1 MLKWHKYFLLDNS
14 YRIDIKAFSQ
24 LISDGPEQLQEI
36 EDGVRGGHERNGLS
50 ESQTVTLE
58 FPRKP
63 SQLYN
68 KKRSNLNEVVENS
81 FSMYS
86 FNISELTYLL
96 AKNLFP

>member
-1 MLKWHKYFLLDNS
+1 M
-14 YRIDIKAFSQ
+14 
-24 LISDGPEQLQEI
+24 G
-36 EDGVRGGHERNGLS
+36 S
-50 ESQTVTLE
+50 ESQTVTVE

-68 KKRSNLNEVVENS
+68 KKMSNLNEVVENS